1 MRTNRLCAYCLPA
14 SKPASGAKS
23 EAEREERDVEMADV
37 GNPVHT
43 NPLHAARGSGG
54 TDVRRQVQV
63 QIEAEME
70 VDMGDIYN
78 GRSTFVGQPDEIPES
93 TPGLTSDPL
102 AMTSPLGVQ
111 SPESS
116 L

>member
-1 MRTNRLCAYCLPA
+1 
-14 SKPASGAKS
+14 
-23 EAEREERDVEMADV
+23 MADV
-37 GNPVHT
+37 GNPVNT

-54 TDVRRQVQV
+54 TDVRRQAQV

-70 VDMGDIYN
+70 VDIEDIYN
-78 GRSTFVGQPDEIPES
+78 GRSMFVGQPDKIPKS
-93 TPGLTSDPL
+93 TPSVTSNPL

-111 SPESS
+111 GPESS